1 MLAVVWMF
9 VVPPNKFNLLKSQP
23 QTWWYSGVGPWDAS
37 GGGTPVDGIRAFMKE
52 TPGHPSSL
60 LPRTA
65 QREDGRQWGRNPHQA
80 QNLPASWSW
89 LSSARTARNGWFF
102 FYTTQEGQMCFHFP
116 NASIVF
122 GCNMNRWESEDS
134 PLLPEITHQGQQEPP
149 STLLSAV
156 TRIGKPP
163 CHQNSS
169 FMVSD
174 LPTMR
179 PWNIFRNQ
187 LIRFVGHP
195 GPYSPLSFR
204 PSFLPWLDSLFL
216 GLYLITGNC
225 LVYGRSLPGH

>member
-169 FMVSD
+169 FMVILHCVD
-174 LPTMR
+174 LPQFT
-179 PWNIFRNQ
+179 
-187 LIRFVGHP
+187 
-195 GPYSPLSFR
+195 YPLTCWVFPVFSCYR
-204 PSFLPWLDSLFL
+204 RSCRDHSHT
-216 GLYLITGNC
+216 GLSVDMCFYFSWVNT
-225 LVYGRSLPGH
+225 